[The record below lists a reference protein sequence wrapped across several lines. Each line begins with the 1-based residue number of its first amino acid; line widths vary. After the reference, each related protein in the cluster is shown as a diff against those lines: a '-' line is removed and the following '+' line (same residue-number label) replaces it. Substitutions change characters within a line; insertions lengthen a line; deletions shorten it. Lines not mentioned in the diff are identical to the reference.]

1 MNPTTKISTRVL
13 SGAGAVLML
22 AGCAQDAEEPE
33 ESTEAAADAAAEESA
48 EASPEPE
55 GPALTAVPPGG
66 DVAWLVPEENELD
79 DWIVNIEDDFAL
91 FSSSSGVGVGCGST
105 FGLMEGRAADQRD
118 AGGDATASAL
128 ERVGV
133 TMAGFSIVEEGSE
146 PENDAEYEDLGTVE
160 VAADSGTVEFAVVQ
174 GHSDTMNTSDAR
186 AGVFWAGDDELYFS
200 QSCVTGDWDSADGA
214 LMDLLDQVSV
224 TGV

>member
-1 MNPTTKISTRVL
+1 
-13 SGAGAVLML
+13 ML

-33 ESTEAAADAAAEESA
+33 ESTEAADVAAEESE
-48 EASPEPE
+48 EAAPEPE

-66 DVAWLVPEENELD
+66 DVAWLVPEEEELD
-79 DWIVNIEDDFAL
+79 GWIVNIEDDFAL
-91 FSSSSGVGVGCGST
+91 FSYSVGGGAGCGST

-118 AGGDATASAL
+118 SGGDARSSAL
-128 ERVGV
+128 ERVGI
-133 TMAGFSIVEEGSE
+133 TMSGFTIVEEGSE
-146 PENDAEYEDLGTVE
+146 PENDAEYEDLGAVE
-160 VAADSGTVEFAVVQ
+160 VAADSGTVEFTVVQ

-200 QSCVTGDWDSADGA
+200 QSCVTGDWDSADEA